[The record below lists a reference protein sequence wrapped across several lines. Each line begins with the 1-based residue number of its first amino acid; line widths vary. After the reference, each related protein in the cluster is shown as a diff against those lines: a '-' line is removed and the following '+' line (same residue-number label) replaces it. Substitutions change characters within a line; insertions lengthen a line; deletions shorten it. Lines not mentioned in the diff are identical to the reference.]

1 MANPIRLVAGLG
13 NPGRG
18 YARTRHN
25 AGFWFADELAAK
37 LAVSFAME
45 SKFAGEIAKSGDLRI
60 VKPATYVNLSGRAV
74 SAVARFYSIAADEI
88 LVVYDELDLRP

>member
-13 NPGRG
+13 NPGRE

-37 LAVSFAME
+37 LGASFAME
-45 SKFAGEIAKSGDLRI
+45 SKFAGEVAKAGDVRI
-60 VKPATYVNLSGRAV
+60 VKPQTYMNLSGRAV
-74 SAVARFYSIAADEI
+74 GALARFFSH
-88 LVVYDELDLRP
+88 RGR